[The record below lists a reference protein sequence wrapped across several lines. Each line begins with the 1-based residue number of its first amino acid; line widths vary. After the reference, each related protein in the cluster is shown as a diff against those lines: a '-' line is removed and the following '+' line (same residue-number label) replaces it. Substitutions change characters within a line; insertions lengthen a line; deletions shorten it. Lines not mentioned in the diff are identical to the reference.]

1 MSTDNRKQLQTA
13 YKERRP
19 EMGVLFFRCVATGET
34 FLMAA
39 TDIPAKFNRLRFQ
52 LADGLCPNKRL
63 QELWTQHGEGGFET
77 GTAKPLKY
85 DDPTADHTE
94 DLELLLELCL
104 LDNPQAQR
112 LWK

>member
-1 MSTDNRKQLQTA
+1 MTNDARKQMQAA

-19 EMGVLFFRCVATGET
+19 EMGVLFFRHTATGET

-63 QELWTQHGEGGFET
+63 QELWTQHGETAFET
-77 GTAKPLKY
+77 GTAKSLKY

-104 LDNPQAQR
+104 LDDPQAQR